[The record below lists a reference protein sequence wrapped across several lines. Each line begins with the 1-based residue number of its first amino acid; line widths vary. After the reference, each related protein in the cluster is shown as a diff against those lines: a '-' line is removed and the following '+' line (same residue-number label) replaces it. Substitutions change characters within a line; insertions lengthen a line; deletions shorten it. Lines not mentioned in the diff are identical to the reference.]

1 MVRTKVQYISGLKV
15 QIEREPK
22 NAFINKI
29 KIHCTVALRVR

>member
-22 NAFINKI
+22 NPFINQI
-29 KIHCTVALRVR
+29 KYTAQLP